1 MSFKI
6 SVPIS
11 AAMLVSLIPERLPG
25 FLFGIDSR
33 DTDVFQHEVGEA
45 GKLSASS
52 PVHMPSADSMD
63 QAVFNGFTV
72 GNVFGCLSR
81 GGSG

>member
-1 MSFKI
+1 
-6 SVPIS
+6 
-11 AAMLVSLIPERLPG
+11 MLVSLSPERLPG

-33 DTDVFQHEVGEA
+33 DADVSQHEIRQA
-45 GKLSASS
+45 DKLSPSS

-63 QAVFNGFTV
+63 QAVFNDFTV
-72 GNVFGCLSR
+72 GNVSGCLSR